1 MTDRAP
7 NARRLL
13 GLPARADAPLAHQL
27 GAGLVAA
34 RERHRR
40 SRKRTAEAAGLAPNT
55 LGEVEHGNANPTL
68 RRVEELAELYD
79 ADVTITVTP
88 RGPLA

>member
-1 MTDRAP
+1 MT
-7 NARRLL
+7 
-13 GLPARADAPLAHQL
+13 LAEQL
-27 GAGLVAA
+27 GRQLVAV
-34 RERHRR
+34 REQARR

-79 ADVTITVTP
+79 ANVTITVTRKDP
-88 RGPLA
+88 TA